1 MNLKRKTAIVT
12 GASQGIGSNIAQQ
25 LGDLGIAVVVNYLSN
40 REEAEKIVRTIK
52 ANGGEAMAIKADI
65 SNVQEIEHLFK
76 TTIEEYGTVNILI
89 NNAGIMITKPILDI
103 REEDFDKQFSINVK
117 GTFFSCQQAYKY
129 MEESGKIINF
139 STSVVGQMFPNY
151 SVYAATKGAIEQ
163 LTRQLAKEFGKRKIN
178 INAIAPGPIATNL
191 FLKDKSPEEINGI
204 VKANSFG
211 RIGETQD
218 ISNIIKFLISDD
230 SNWITGQTIRVNGGF
245 I

>member
-191 FLKDKSPEEINGI
+191 FLNDKSPEEINGI

>member
-151 SVYAATKGAIEQ
+151 SFYAATKGAIEQ

-191 FLKDKSPEEINGI
+191 FLNDKSPEEINGI